1 MNRASDCAQQVSVRC
16 DFVSYDTL
24 KLLMETTQSFHIMNN
39 LALQGQGALY
49 FRAEH
54 RYRLQHIF
62 PAAFRMI

>member
-1 MNRASDCAQQVSVRC
+1 MNRASDCAQQVSIRC
-16 DFVSYDTL
+16 DFVGYDTL

-39 LALQGQGALY
+39 LALQGH

-54 RYRLQHIF
+54 RFRLQHIF